1 MDKKAQGGESSM
13 NTQQT
18 LRNIEQG
25 INKMDEMLRNFD
37 TERNNLQE
45 LYTQLSAQV
54 ASLEQANA
62 KLTQMNQAAQQAAT
76 TTQTADDAETKQR
89 KWWHKLLD
97 AVLPDPKMEKDI
109 PSGVV
114 GVRGSIQE
122 QPLSKR
128 DYTEDD
134 EEKDELEKA
143 HKNKCP
149 AFWRRNLDYGSR

>member
-1 MDKKAQGGESSM
+1 MDKKAQGGASSM

-25 INKMDEMLRNFD
+25 INKMDEMLRNFE
-37 TERNNLQE
+37 TERNNLRE

-54 ASLEQANA
+54 NSLEQANA
-62 KLTQMNQAAQQAAT
+62 KLTQMNQAAQQAT
-76 TTQTADDAETKQR
+76 TTQTADDAEPKQR
-89 KWWHKLLD
+89 KWWHELLD
-97 AVLPDPKMEKDI
+97 AVLPDPKMENDI
-109 PSGVV
+109 SSGVA

-122 QPLSKR
+122 RPLSKR
-128 DYTEDD
+128 AYTEDD
-134 EEKDELEKA
+134 EEEDELEKA